1 MRVHERPISIP
12 GEQEAARLRAAL
24 LDWYDRARRE
34 LPWRAPPGAA
44 ADPWAVLVSEVML
57 QQTGAST
64 VARRFDAF
72 LGRFPTP
79 ARLAAA
85 PLEEVLHAWQ
95 GLGYYRRARA
105 LHGCARAIVARHD
118 GRVPADPEA
127 LRALPGLGPYSAA
140 AVAAI
145 AFDRPV
151 LPVDGNVARVGARL
165 LGLELPAPSLRPAVA
180 RALAPLADGA
190 RPGDL
195 AQAVIELGALLCRPL
210 APACPDCPWRESC
223 RGAASGEPERLP
235 LRAARSQRP
244 ERSAVAFLLR
254 RADGAVLLRRRPEG
268 GILGGMME
276 LPSTPWGDARPLAES
291 LRYAPAEVAWEPVAG
306 TVRHVFTHLALR
318 VRLLRAAGEGP
329 AEGCWLDPE
338 ALAAAALPTL
348 TRKLLRHGG
357 VEPPPLPGAAPLG
370 NARRRA
376 NVPASRSSRRPDPP
390 DGPILPTPRS
400 LGRR

>member
-1 MRVHERPISIP
+1 MGVRGRPTSIP
-12 GEQEAARLRAAL
+12 AGPSPILGEERAGRLRAAL

-34 LPWRAPPGAA
+34 LPWRAPPGVA

-57 QQTGAST
+57 QQTGAAT
-64 VARRFDAF
+64 VARRFAAF
-72 LGRFPTP
+72 LARFPTP
-79 ARLAAA
+79 AGLAAA
-85 PLEEVLHAWQ
+85 PGDAVLHAWQ

-105 LHGCARAIVARHD
+105 LQACARAIVAEHG
-118 GRVPADPEA
+118 GRVPADPRA

-145 AFDRPV
+145 AFDHPV

-165 LGLELPAPSLRPAVA
+165 LGLELPAAALRPAVA
-180 RALAPLADGA
+180 RALGPLAGGP

-195 AQAVIELGALLCRPL
+195 AQAVIELGALLCRP
-210 APACPDCPWRESC
+210 AVPTCAECPWRAGC
-223 RGAASGEPERLP
+223 RAAASGEPERLP
-235 LRAARSQRP
+235 LRAVRPDRP

-268 GILGGMME
+268 GLLGGMME
-276 LPSTPWGDARPLAES
+276 LPSTPWGEERPLAES
-291 LRYAPAEVAWEPVAG
+291 LHHAPAEVAWEPVAG

-318 VRLLRAAGEGP
+318 VRLLRGAGEGP

-357 VEPPPLPGAAPLG
+357 VEPPPPPGGGPAGSAGRRPGAPTG
-370 NARRRA
+370 RPARRR
-376 NVPASRSSRRPDPP
+376 
-390 DGPILPTPRS
+390 
-400 LGRR
+400 